1 MRRLLLGAVLL
12 ILACEGAAT
21 LPAPSHV
28 AQRSSSPAPTIDVT
42 DMMGAFPAATFFVVT
57 DDGVKAIALLNHATK
72 YTIPTSGAVQVA
84 SRGGQIYVADE
95 PAGGTRLRWIEQ
107 ASGAVLASRVEG
119 SRRLVATAIGHGA
132 IAIEP
137 VTNRL
142 LALYADGDKRVV
154 EAYAPTSLEPLG
166 KRFES
171 GCGDRLL
178 AGAAR
183 VVVAC
188 FAAGE
193 LVISDMQAKP
203 AVISAGLGPIV
214 AAAMSAD
221 GATLVG
227 RDDGT
232 LALVRPFAMTVER
245 VDPFRP
251 ARLVPD
257 GIASPQAQDF
267 AIGLI
272 TSDSDVGVSELRAG
286 RRYVSFPGASRSGGA
301 SATPVGG
308 LLANE
313 LFAFW
318 LTGREARHIDLQQG
332 FTETMATFG
341 GAMAMPGGVGD

>member
-21 LPAPSHV
+21 LPAPS
-28 AQRSSSPAPTIDVT
+28 QTSPAVKPTPTIDVS

-57 DDGVKAIALLNHATK
+57 DEGVKAVALLNHATK
-72 YTIPTSGAVQVA
+72 YTIPTSGAVQIA

-95 PAGGTRLRWIEQ
+95 PSGSTRLRWIEQ
-107 ASGAVLASRVEG
+107 TSGTVLASRIEP
-119 SRRLVATAIGHGA
+119 SRKLVATAIGHGA

-137 VTNRL
+137 VTDRV

-154 EAYAPTSLEPLG
+154 EAYEPRTLNPLG

-171 GCGDRLL
+171 RCGDRLL

-183 VVVAC
+183 VVVSC
-188 FAAGE
+188 FATGE
-193 LVISDMQAKP
+193 LVISDMQTKP
-203 AVISAGLGPIV
+203 AVISAGLGPTV
-214 AAAMSAD
+214 AAAMSSD
-221 GATLVG
+221 GVTLVG

-257 GIASPQAQDF
+257 GIASTQAGDF

-272 TSDSDVGVSELRAG
+272 TSDSDVGLSEIRAG
-286 RRYVSFPGASRSGGA
+286 RRYISFPGVSRIGDA
-301 SATPVGG
+301 PATPVGG

-313 LFAFW
+313 SFAFW
-318 LTGREARHIDLQQG
+318 STGSAARHIDLQQG
-332 FTETMATFG
+332 FAETMVTFSG
-341 GAMAMPGGVGD
+341 RPALPGG